1 MWNQQIRKNV
11 NGLFA
16 IGVLAA
22 FAFACTPQE
31 ELVDSHI
38 AIFGSGLQ
46 GLSLENTELRVP
58 DADGNTVVIA
68 RADVNIRELRLG
80 LPEDSE
86 GCDVL
91 AGQLDAA
98 VDCSDHELRI
108 VGPFPVDLLARGT
121 QPSLIDVSLPAG
133 TYKGIDVRI
142 DESDELFDVSSSSS
156 QDVQTSMSFVVTG
169 DVKIA
174 GTLIPFGI
182 VLGFEEELH
191 VEKPEGLAIN
201 DANPNL
207 AIDLN
212 VYSWMAGVPLS
223 ACIKSGQ
230 LPKDEKGR
238 YWLDNSFSGSGP
250 CADIE
255 HTLRSNIVHSGDLRL
270 DEMAVVSK

>member
-1 MWNQQIRKNV
+1 MRNQQIQNNV

-16 IGVLAA
+16 IGVIAL

-31 ELVDSHI
+31 ELVESHI

-46 GLSLENTELRVP
+46 GLSVENSELKVP
-58 DADGNTVVIA
+58 DADGNTVVIT
-68 RADVNIRELRLG
+68 RADVNIRELRLT

-91 AGQLDAA
+91 AGQLDAT
-98 VDCSDHELRI
+98 VDCNDHELRI
-108 VGPFPVDLLARGT
+108 VGPFPVDLLSRGT

-142 DESDELFDVSSSSS
+142 DESDELFDVSSSNEA
-156 QDVQTSMSFVVTG
+156 QTSMSFVVTG
-169 DVKIA
+169 DVKVA

-191 VEKPEGLAIN
+191 VEKPEGLIIN
-201 DANPNL
+201 DASPDL
-207 AIDLN
+207 AVDLN
-212 VYSWMAGVPLS
+212 VYSWMMGVPLS
-223 ACIKSGQ
+223 ACIKSGL
-230 LPKDEKGR
+230 LPKDEMGR

-250 CADIE
+250 CAVIE
-255 HTLRSNIVHSGDLRL
+255 HTLRSNIVHSGRL
-270 DEMAVVSK
+270 DEMAVASN